1 MDEVSFL
8 PTFPLFAANMMLV
21 GAVLLCG
28 LAAGHVFA
36 RYLRLPRITGFV
48 AAGLV
53 LGPGMLNLLD
63 RSTLAELS
71 IFVDFSL
78 GLILFELGRRL
89 DLRWLM
95 RDGWLL
101 ASGVAES
108 LLSFVFVYWTLRFFD
123 VAPMYAATAAAIAV
137 ATSPAV
143 LLMIVH
149 DQRAKGPLT
158 ERMLTLTGLN
168 NVIAFLVVTL
178 LFGFVHLE
186 YKANWVRALLHPL
199 YLIAGS
205 AALGYLAFVVARW
218 LARWFGKREDI
229 QFIMLMGLIVA
240 TVGLAI
246 SYKFSVLL
254 ALLAFGVFAK
264 NLDRNHDLMAVEFG
278 PGGQLFLVVLFVITG
293 AGLQLS
299 ELAVAGGLGLA
310 FVLARLAGKLA
321 GLAMFAPLSGLTQ
334 RKSALLGVG
343 MVPMSAIA
351 VVMVQGA
358 SQLYPEFG
366 AKLSSI
372 VLSAVVILE
381 LVGPLATQWA
391 LRLAGEIDPAAQ
403 ERP

>member
-53 LGPGMLNLLD
+53 LGSRHAQPARPIDARG
-63 RSTLAELS
+63 A
-71 IFVDFSL
+71 V
-78 GLILFELGRRL
+78 
-89 DLRWLM
+89 DLR
-95 RDGWLL
+95 RFL
-101 ASGVAES
+101 AGTDPVRTRAAARPALAHARWQAARQRSRGKPAVV
-108 LLSFVFVYWTLRFFD
+108 LFVYWTLRFFD

-168 NVIAFLVVTL
+168 NVIAFLVITL

-218 LARWFGKREDI
+218 LARGS
-229 QFIMLMGLIVA
+229 A
-240 TVGLAI
+240 
-246 SYKFSVLL
+246 S
-254 ALLAFGVFAK
+254 
-264 NLDRNHDLMAVEFG
+264 
-278 PGGQLFLVVLFVITG
+278 
-293 AGLQLS
+293 
-299 ELAVAGGLGLA
+299 
-310 FVLARLAGKLA
+310 AR
-321 GLAMFAPLSGLTQ
+321 T
-334 RKSALLGVG
+334 
-343 MVPMSAIA
+343 
-351 VVMVQGA
+351 
-358 SQLYPEFG
+358 
-366 AKLSSI
+366 SS
-372 VLSAVVILE
+372 SSCCW
-381 LVGPLATQWA
+381 G
-391 LRLAGEIDPAAQ
+391 
-403 ERP
+403 